1 MEQIEDLDAFTAYSI
16 MEKLAILYRHHG
28 KHVEALELHDKATT
42 IKNDLL
48 GVERD
53 TLMAKN
59 ALAPMDWHG
68 KNDRAAKAPRWQIE
82 LTFLVSVKHVQLDYS
97 VQSPRY
103 DTIGFFR
110 PPTISKAFQRGTLSL
125 FRWSNGRMT
134 RITPVDTGWS
144 QNRLCYSEA
153 TIFSQQDHTDHLLA
167 VGCDA
172 TKMDLPHA
180 NHRWDVLSFKRVPVP
195 MKTSSSP
202 PYYSKI
208 DLDGMEGE
216 TAAPMSSH
224 LVNQLLPRC

>member
-1 MEQIEDLDAFTAYSI
+1 MEQIEDLNAFTAYSI

-68 KNDRAAKAPRWQIE
+68 KNDRAAKAPRRQIE
-82 LTFLVSVKHVQLDYS
+82 LTFLVSVKHAQLDYS

-103 DTIGFFR
+103 DTIGFFT

-134 RITPVDTGWS
+134 RITPVDRGWS

-172 TKMDLPHA
+172 AKVDLP
-180 NHRWDVLSFKRVPVP
+180 
-195 MKTSSSP
+195 MQ
-202 PYYSKI
+202 I
-208 DLDGMEGE
+208 IDGMYYL
-216 TAAPMSSH
+216 SN
-224 LVNQLLPRC
+224 VFQCQ